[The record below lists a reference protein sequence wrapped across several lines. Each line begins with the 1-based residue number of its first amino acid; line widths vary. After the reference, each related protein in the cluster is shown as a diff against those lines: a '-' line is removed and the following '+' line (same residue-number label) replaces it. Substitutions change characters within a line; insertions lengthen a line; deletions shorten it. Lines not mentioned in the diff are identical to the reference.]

1 MYEKQIEQ
9 LVVLQKVD
17 DDIILLEA
25 EIDQA
30 PKDVAALESRYASL
44 EKRKQQ
50 LDEKLDLLKEQKKK
64 LDIEI
69 EEDSVKVKKSK
80 SKLMLVGT
88 TKEYHAMM
96 REMDSLEKLNRLREE
111 EKITVLEENAR
122 QLELLDEIN
131 AKIKDL
137 NEELSEKRT
146 GLKEKLAAAQ
156 SQLDKFNK
164 RRDKAGKVV
173 PKPILG
179 RYEFIRSR
187 LSHPVIVPVDQAVCT
202 GCNIMI
208 PPQIF
213 NNLQEGKQILSCPNC
228 QRLIYWIEHIP
239 EAAKPKAL
247 QKDS

>member
-17 DDIILLEA
+17 DEIILLEA

-30 PKDVAALESRYASL
+30 PKDVAALEARYASL
-44 EKRKQQ
+44 EKRKEQME
-50 LDEKLDLLKEQKKK
+50 EKLALLKEQKKK
-64 LDIEI
+64 LDFEI
-69 EEDSVKVKKSK
+69 DEDSVKVKKSK

-111 EKITVLEENAR
+111 EKVTVLEETER
-122 QLELLDEIN
+122 QTELYEDVTS
-131 AKIKDL
+131 KIKEL
-137 NEELSEKRT
+137 NAELEEKRA
-146 GLKEKLAAAQ
+146 GLKEKLDAAQ
-156 SQLDKFNK
+156 SDLDKLK
-164 RRDKAGKVV
+164 RRRDKAGKVV

-187 LSHPVIVPVDQAVCT
+187 LSHPVIVPVDQAVCS

-208 PPQIF
+208 PPQ
-213 NNLQEGKQILSCPNC
+213 NYNDLQEGKQILSCPNC

-239 EAAKPKAL
+239 ESAKPKAL
-247 QKDS
+247 RKS